1 MYWGDACDNLSF
13 WSSFWWLPGF
23 GLVILIL
30 GLVII
35 GLLVRN
41 TRQTKIYD
49 ASCPHCSGGIQR
61 VFFRCPHCGETLK
74 SNCPGC
80 SRVVE
85 SGWTCCPHCTETLT
99 KQTVAEA

>member
-13 WSSFWWLPGF
+13 WPSFWWLPGI
-23 GLVILIL
+23 GVVLLIL

-41 TRQTKIYD
+41 TRRPKVND
-49 ASCPHCSGGIQR
+49 ASCPNCSGGIQN

-85 SGWTCCPHCTETLT
+85 SGWVCCPHCAETLT